1 MSLAIA
7 LISLIVGFQMSVF
20 LGSCTDSKA
29 KELWEEGEK
38 EHLNAKLKER
48 FLQVEYHRIK

>member
-20 LGSCTDSKA
+20 LGSCTKGKA
-29 KELWEEGEK
+29 KKLWEEGEK
-38 EHLNAKLKER
+38 EHLNAKLKEKY
-48 FLQVEYHRIK
+48 LQVEYHRIK

>member
-20 LGSCTDSKA
+20 LGSCTKSEVR
-29 KELWEEGEK
+29 ELWEEGEK
-38 EHLNAKLKER
+38 EHLDAKLKER

>member
-38 EHLNAKLKER
+38 EHLDAKLKER

>member
-20 LGSCTDSKA
+20 LGSCTGSKA

-38 EHLNAKLKER
+38 EHLDAKLKER
-48 FLQVEYHRIK
+48 FLQVEYRCIK

>member
-20 LGSCTDSKA
+20 LGACTGGKA

-38 EHLNAKLKER
+38 EHLNAKLKEKY
-48 FLQVEYHRIK
+48 LQVEYHRIK